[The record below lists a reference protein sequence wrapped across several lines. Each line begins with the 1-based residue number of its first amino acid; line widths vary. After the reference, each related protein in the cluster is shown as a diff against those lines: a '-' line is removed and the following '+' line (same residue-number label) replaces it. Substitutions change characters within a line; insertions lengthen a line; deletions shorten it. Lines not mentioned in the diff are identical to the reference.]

1 MDGFSSPD
9 QFDDEALALWD
20 PGVMQE
26 SHLDGTTAKYILSFI
41 GDKFC
46 QMVLTENM
54 AASWV
59 KKDGRTPTKCFQ
71 QSATNRLDSSHQ
83 LKPFYAR
90 FQPSWRGS
98 ER

>member
-26 SHLDGTTAKYILSFI
+26 SHLDQTTAKYILGFI

-46 QMVLTENM
+46 QMVVTENT
-54 AASWV
+54 AATWV
-59 KKDGRTPTKCFQ
+59 KKDGKAHIIQKKMLC
-71 QSATNRLDSSHQ
+71 A
-83 LKPFYAR
+83 LKTDIYI
-90 FQPSWRGS
+90 SGS
-98 ER
+98 R